1 MSRKPRAI
9 LAKTVAGAVVV
20 AGLATCLP
28 GCRGEATAP
37 GSELVVA
44 LENAPLNLDPRVATD
59 QASSRVFE
67 LMLDGLVTKDPRG
80 DLVPSLA
87 ESWEILDGG
96 RLYRFHLRDGVIFHD
111 GRPFGAEDVVW
122 TFQSIL
128 DGEVV
133 TAKRGAFEQLDRV
146 ESPEPGVVD
155 FVMKEP
161 FGAML
166 VNLTSYMGIVPRG
179 VLPDE
184 QNAHPVGTGPFELVE
199 RTTDRVVLQ
208 AWPGA
213 WEGRPALDRVVLRQV
228 PDPTVRALELRKGS
242 VQLVVNGLAP
252 DVVPDFR
259 ADPAFRVA
267 EDPGSNYVYLGLNLE
282 DPILSHLGVRQAM
295 ARALDRERLVESLY
309 RGLGVVT
316 ETAMPPGH
324 WARNDDL
331 EPVPYDPDAA
341 RALLDRTGFPDP
353 DGDGP
358 GTRFELTYK
367 TSTDET
373 ARLQAQIVQA
383 MLAEVGIGID
393 ILSYEFATFYNDI
406 KQGNFQVFSLTW
418 TGIVD
423 PDFYAFILHSDRI
436 PPDGANRGRYR
447 NEEFDRLVEAGA
459 REVEPAARRPYYVRA
474 QEILARE
481 LPYISLFTKVNVA
494 VMPRELEGYRNYLS
508 GELYSL
514 KDARWTS
521 PPS

>member
-1 MSRKPRAI
+1 MAVL
-9 LAKTVAGAVVV
+9 LA
-20 AGLATCLP
+20 C
-28 GCRGEATAP
+28 CTAP
-37 GSELVVA
+37 AERGAELIVA
-44 LENAPLNLDPRVATD
+44 LENAPLNLDSRVGTD

-67 LMLDGLVTKDPRG
+67 LSLNGLVAKDPRG
-80 DLVPSLA
+80 DLLPALA

-96 RLYRFHLRDGVIFHD
+96 RLYRFHLRDGVRFQD

-128 DGEVV
+128 DGTVA

-184 QNAHPVGTGPFELVE
+184 QNARPVGTGPFRVVE
-199 RTTDRVVLQ
+199 RDTDRVVLE
-208 AWPGA
+208 AWDGA
-213 WEGRPALDRVVLRQV
+213 WEGRPPMDRVILRQV

-259 ADPAFRVA
+259 ADPDFRVV

-282 DPILSHLGVRQAM
+282 DPILSHVAVRQAM
-295 ARALDRERLVESLY
+295 ARAIDRERLVESLY

-331 EPVPYDPDAA
+331 EPVPYDPPAARELLDAA
-341 RALLDRTGFPDP
+341 GFPDP
-353 DGDGP
+353 DGEGP
-358 GTRFELTYK
+358 APRFRLTYK

-373 ARLQAQIVQA
+373 ALLQAQIIQA
-383 MLAEVGIGID
+383 MLADVGIAID
-393 ILSYEFATFYNDI
+393 IRSYEFATFYNDI

-423 PDFYAFILHSDRI
+423 PDFYAFVLHSARV
-436 PPDGANRGRYR
+436 PPEGANRGRYR
-447 NEEFDRLVEAGA
+447 NEELDRLLEAGA
-459 REVEPAARRPYYVRA
+459 REVRPEKRRPYYLRA
-474 QEILARE
+474 QAILAEE

-514 KDARWTS
+514 KEVRWSS
-521 PPS
+521 PPR